1 LRPGKPPTAV
11 AGRYQVVQRARL
23 FWAAIPHVKA
33 ALQSL
38 ERPRDQVDERIGQLI
53 GEALRV
59 LKGPP

>member
-1 LRPGKPPTAV
+1 V